1 MTDQKQLV
9 RDARDVLEVLKAELE
24 FLESGGYGNARS
36 AGWRPQ
42 FIFEDSPSCL
52 NYGDSERRQ
61 PCSDCILIGL
71 IPPDRRRAKV
81 PCRHILLNQQGETI
95 DSLYRTG
102 TQEELEMAVAQ
113 WLKAAIQKLKT
124 ERAQG

>member
-9 RDARDVLEVLKAELE
+9 RDARDVLEVLKTELE
-24 FLESGGYGNARS
+24 FLESGGYGNVRR

-52 NYGDSERRQ
+52 NYGDSERWQ

-71 IPPDRRRAKV
+71 VPPVSRAEK
-81 PCRHILLNQQGETI
+81 N
-95 DSLYRTG
+95 
-102 TQEELEMAVAQ
+102 
-113 WLKAAIQKLKT
+113 
-124 ERAQG
+124 